1 MQMDLVHDTQRAFRT
16 VQDAMARPGKISR
29 LHNTQNATAML
40 AHTLLDREVSYH
52 MLPGFDEQLQQTI
65 ALQTLAQQADP
76 SNADFLFISATT
88 PPHHIQE
95 ALIEAKNGTLTDP
108 HQSATIIFQTP
119 HITEG
124 TTWRLTGPG
133 IQTSTELTF
142 KFSPELH
149 HIRQAKNQE
158 YPLGID
164 MIIIDTTGQIAA
176 IPRTT
181 LMEEVN

>member
-1 MQMDLVHDTQRAFRT
+1 MVHDTQQAFRT
-16 VQDAMARPGKISR
+16 VLDAMARPGKISR
-29 LHNTQNATAML
+29 LHDTLDAIVLL

-52 MLPGFDEQLQQTI
+52 MLPGFDEQLQQTV
-65 ALQTLAQQADP
+65 ALQTLAQQVDP
-76 SNADFLFISATT
+76 SNADFLFISAAT
-88 PPHHIQE
+88 PPHQIQE
-95 ALIEAKNGTLTDP
+95 ALTESKNGTLIDP

-133 IQTSTELTF
+133 IQTTTELTF
-142 KFSPELH
+142 HFPPELH
-149 HIRQAKNQE
+149 QIRQAKNQE

-164 MIIIDTTGQIAA
+164 LIITDPTGQIAA

-181 LMEEVN
+181 LMEEVL

>member
-1 MQMDLVHDTQRAFRT
+1 MQVDMVHDTQQAFRIILD
-16 VQDAMARPGKISR
+16 VMARPGKIGQLGTGTGS
-29 LHNTQNATAML
+29 TALL
-40 AHTLLDREVSYH
+40 ALTLLDREVSYH
-52 MLPGFDEQLQQTI
+52 MLPGFNEQLQQTI
-65 ALQTLAQQADP
+65 ALYTLAQLADP
-76 SNADFLFISATT
+76 SSTDFLFISATT

-181 LMEEVN
+181 LMEEVI

>member
-1 MQMDLVHDTQRAFRT
+1 MQVDMVHDTQRAFRT
-16 VQDAMARPGKISR
+16 VLDAMARPGKISR
-29 LHNTQNATAML
+29 LHNSQNATAML
-40 AHTLLDREVSYH
+40 AYTLLDREVSYH
-52 MLPGFDEQLQQTI
+52 MLPGFNEQLQQTI
-65 ALQTLAQQADP
+65 ALHTLAQQTDP
-76 SNADFLFISATT
+76 SNADFLFISAAT

-95 ALIEAKNGTLTDP
+95 ALIEVKNGTLIDP

-133 IQTSTELTF
+133 IQSTTQLTF
-142 KFSPELH
+142 HFPPELH
-149 HIRQAKNQE
+149 QIRQAKNQE

-164 MIIIDTTGQIAA
+164 LIITDTSGQIAA

-181 LMEEVN
+181 LMEEVL